1 MSADPKILPSLDD
14 DIEVDHNSWISSPDG
29 FKLQIQTGPDHELLI
44 DNEDF
49 LLIQ

>member
-1 MSADPKILPSLDD
+1 MSADPKKLIAIDTEIEAEQDSWSSL
-14 DIEVDHNSWISSPDG
+14 PDG

-49 LLIQ
+49 LIIQ

>member
-1 MSADPKILPSLDD
+1 MSDPKKLIAIDT
-14 DIEVDHNSWISSPDG
+14 DIEADQNSWESLPDG
-29 FKLQIQTGPDHELLI
+29 FRLQIQTGPDHELLI